1 MSLGAQKLPRPR
13 PGQDWDA
20 KKDILQRLYLK
31 ENKPLR
37 KIVGIMHHQYL
48 FLATY
53 VCSKLWIYPELA
65 YVQAAVHEVE
75 VAEVQL

>member
-31 ENKPLR
+31 ENKPPR
-37 KIVGIMHHQYL
+37 KI
-48 FLATY
+48 
-53 VCSKLWIYPELA
+53 ELA